1 MKEKLKK
8 EQRETRRKQA
18 NGITLIA
25 LVITIIVL
33 LILAGVSIAMLTGE
47 NGILTQAQNASKQ
60 TEIAEEKE
68 QIALAYNGA
77 VTEKQSTDITADDLK
92 EQFEANGVD
101 NVTVTGENPI
111 KVTFTEEDGT
121 TRTYSIDANGKITEE
136 GTGTTPPA
144 TGTETA
150 ESGKYY
156 EEDTEVKVGDETITI
171 PGGATVSG
179 IDEENNSIDDGFVI
193 YITNGEEI
201 TDWNADTNSNEIK
214 DVQETYDQ
222 FVWVPVKDALA
233 VDMDNSGTIDQTDI
247 NKMVEAGRY
256 PMAIKIRYSEYKG
269 ILYSFTEGTN
279 GVTIT
284 PYDYNATSSSSPSYR
299 EPDVVTYDTGDYKNE
314 GVTKAGLQA
323 EFKEMVEGV
332 AEKGGFWVGRYE
344 TSSMSTDT
352 AKDTSTSEFIKVVKG
367 TTDGINNVKWY
378 RMYAQQK
385 NYKNSLKQS
394 KNTKSSMMWG
404 SQWDQIM
411 IWMKDIKNG
420 DNYYITNSVG
430 RGNFGTGDGYTDT
443 SNPTATGCF
452 EVKNIYD
459 LAGNVYDWTLEA
471 NTTNGR
477 VIRRRQLQ

>member
-8 EQRETRRKQA
+8 EQRETKRKQA

-77 VTEKQSTDITADDLK
+77 VTKKQSTDVTAEDLN
-92 EQFEANGVD
+92 EQFKANGV
-101 NVTVTGENPI
+101 NNATASGENPI
-111 KVTFTEEDGT
+111 TVTFTEEDGT
-121 TRTYSIDANGKITEE
+121 TRTYTIDANGNIAEVK
-136 GTGTTPPA
+136 PP
-144 TGTETA
+144 ETA

-156 EEDTEVKVGDETITI
+156 EEDTEVKVGDETVAI

-179 IDEENNSIDDGFVI
+179 IDEENESVNDGFVI
-193 YITNGEEI
+193 YITNGE
-201 TDWNADTNSNEIK
+201 TVDWSNPEA
-214 DVQETYDQ
+214 VQEKYDQ
-222 FVWVPVKDALA
+222 FVWVPVKKAYVTVEEIGGDSI
-233 VDMDNSGTIDQTDI
+233 DNLKSYITS
-247 NKMVEAGRY
+247 NEVY
-256 PMAIKIRYSEYKG
+256 PMAIKISDSEYKG
-269 ILYSFTEGTN
+269 ILYKFEEGTN

-284 PYDYNATSSSSPSYR
+284 PYDYNTTSSYR
-299 EPDVVTYDTGDYKNE
+299 EPDVLSYDTGSYASE

-411 IWMKDIKNG
+411 IWMKDVQNTVNTDNG
-420 DNYYITNSVG
+420 KYYITNSVG
-430 RGNFGTGDGYTDT
+430 MGNFGTGDGYTDT

-459 LAGNVYDWTLEA
+459 LAGNVLDRTLEA
-471 NTTNGR
+471 YSTNRR
-477 VIRRRQLQ
+477 VARRRLLQ

>member
-77 VTEKQSTDITADDLK
+77 VTKKQSTDVTADDLK

-179 IDEENNSIDDGFVI
+179 IDEENNSVDDGFVI
-193 YITNGEEI
+193 YITNGE
-201 TDWNADTNSNEIK
+201 TVDWSNPET
-214 DVQETYDQ
+214 VQETYDQ

-247 NKMVEAGRY
+247 NKMVKAGRY
-256 PMAIKIRYSEYKG
+256 PMAIKISENKYKG
-269 ILYSFTEGTN
+269 ILYNFTEGTN

-284 PYDYNATSSSSPSYR
+284 PYDYNTTSSHR
-299 EPDVVTYDTGDYKNE
+299 EPDVVSYDTGSYSSE
-314 GVTKAGLQA
+314 GVTKTGLQA

-332 AEKGGFWVGRYE
+332 AKKGGFWVGRYE

-352 AKDTSTSEFIKVVKG
+352 AKDISTSDFIKVVKG

-411 IWMKDIKNG
+411 IWMKDVQNTVNTDNG
-420 DNYYITNSVG
+420 KYYITNSVG
-430 RGNFGTGDGYTDT
+430 MGNFGTGDGYTDT

-459 LAGNVYDWTLEA
+459 LAGNVLDWTLEA
-471 NTTNGR
+471 DSTDFR
-477 VIRRRQLQ
+477 VNRRRLLL

>member
-60 TEIAEEKE
+60 TEIGEEKE

-121 TRTYSIDANGKITEE
+121 TRTYTIDTNGNIAEVK
-136 GTGTTPPA
+136 PP
-144 TGTETA
+144 ETA

-156 EEDTEVKVGDETITI
+156 EEDTEVKVGDETVAI

-179 IDEENNSIDDGFVI
+179 IDEENESVNDGFVI
-193 YITNGEEI
+193 YITNGE
-201 TDWNADTNSNEIK
+201 TVDWSNPET
-214 DVQETYDQ
+214 VQEKYDQ
-222 FVWVPVKDALA
+222 FVWVPVKNALA

-247 NKMVEAGRY
+247 NKMVKAGRY
-256 PMAIKIRYSEYKG
+256 PMAIKISDDEYKG
-269 ILYSFTEGTN
+269 ILYNFEEGTN

-284 PYDYNATSSSSPSYR
+284 PYDYNATSSSNPSYR
-299 EPDVVTYDTGDYKNE
+299 EPDEVSYDTG
-314 GVTKAGLQA
+314 
-323 EFKEMVEGV
+323 
-332 AEKGGFWVGRYE
+332 
-344 TSSMSTDT
+344 
-352 AKDTSTSEFIKVVKG
+352 SE
-367 TTDGINNVKWY
+367 
-378 RMYAQQK
+378 
-385 NYKNSLKQS
+385 
-394 KNTKSSMMWG
+394 
-404 SQWDQIM
+404 
-411 IWMKDIKNG
+411 
-420 DNYYITNSVG
+420 
-430 RGNFGTGDGYTDT
+430 
-443 SNPTATGCF
+443 C
-452 EVKNIYD
+452 
-459 LAGNVYDWTLEA
+459 
-471 NTTNGR
+471 
-477 VIRRRQLQ
+477 

>member
-1 MKEKLKK
+1 MKKLKK
-8 EQRETRRKQA
+8 EKQLKS
-18 NGITLIA
+18 NKGITLIA

-33 LILAGVSIAMLTGE
+33 LILAGVSIAMLTGQ

-60 TEIAEEKE
+60 TEIGEEKE

-77 VTEKQSTDITADDLK
+77 VTEKQSTDITAKDLND
-92 EQFEANGVD
+92 QFKANGV
-101 NVTVTGENPI
+101 NNATASGTSPI

-121 TRTYSIDANGKITEE
+121 TRTYTIDANGKITEE

-144 TGTETA
+144 TGTETV
-150 ESGKYY
+150 EPGKYY
-156 EEDTEVKVGDETITI
+156 EEDTDVKVGDETIPI

-193 YITNGEEI
+193 YITNGE
-201 TDWNADTNSNEIK
+201 TVDWSNPEA
-214 DVQETYDQ
+214 VQEKYDQ
-222 FVWVPVKDALA
+222 FVWVPVKDVLA
-233 VDMDNSGTIDQTDI
+233 VDMDNSGTIDQSDI

-256 PMAIKIRYSEYKG
+256 PMAIKISDSEYKG
-269 ILYSFTEGTN
+269 ILYKFEEGTN

-284 PYDYNATSSSSPSYR
+284 PYDYNATSDSDPSYR
-299 EPDVVTYDTGDYKNE
+299 EPDVVSYDTEDDYKNE
-314 GVTKAGLQA
+314 GITTNNLQT
-323 EFKEMVEGV
+323 EFKEMLEGV

-344 TSSMSTDT
+344 TSSMSQDT
-352 AKDTSTSEFIKVVKG
+352 SKDTSTSDFIKVVKG
-367 TTDGINNVKWY
+367 TTEGINNVNWY

-394 KNTKSSMMWG
+394 KNTKSSMIWG

-420 DNYYITNSVG
+420 NNYYITNSVG
-430 RGNFGTGDGYTDT
+430 MGNFGTGDGYSDT

-452 EVKNIYD
+452 EVRNIYD
-459 LAGNVYDWTLEA
+459 LAGNVWEWTLEA
-471 NTTNGR
+471 YSTNYR
-477 VIRRRQLQ
+477 VGRRRQLL